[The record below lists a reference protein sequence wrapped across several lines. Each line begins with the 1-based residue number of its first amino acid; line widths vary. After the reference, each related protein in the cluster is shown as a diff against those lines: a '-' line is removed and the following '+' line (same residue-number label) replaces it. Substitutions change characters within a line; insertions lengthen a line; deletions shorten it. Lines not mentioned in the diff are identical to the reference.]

1 MSVFRCTHTTE
12 KDNYESFQEFFECW
26 MFEQNQHLKELVAAE
41 STTHLTDEK
50 LQALN
55 GKVVEHYEQYYN
67 AKLCKARC
75 VGHMQRRIIFEE
87 REVTHL
93 MESHQETVADA
104 PIVELS
110 HLRGEVGEDKEI
122 EEKVIESA
130 LVPLMEGLEQI
141 LLKADELRL
150 RTLKAIVNVLTPK
163 QAIHFL
169 IADAEL
175 YLRVHEW
182 GKKMDSRKGN
192 HVLVRVQVSH
202 SSSKSKIAAL

>member
-1 MSVFRCTHTTE
+1 
-12 KDNYESFQEFFECW
+12 
-26 MFEQNQHLKELVAAE
+26 
-41 STTHLTDEK
+41 
-50 LQALN
+50 
-55 GKVVEHYEQYYN
+55 
-67 AKLCKARC
+67 
-75 VGHMQRRIIFEE
+75 MQRRIIFEE

>member
-75 VGHMQRRIIFEE
+75 VGH
-87 REVTHL
+87 V
-93 MESHQETVADA
+93 
-104 PIVELS
+104 LS
-110 HLRGEVGEDKEI
+110 NMAK
-122 EEKVIESA
+122 
-130 LVPLMEGLEQI
+130 
-141 LLKADELRL
+141 
-150 RTLKAIVNVLTPK
+150 
-163 QAIHFL
+163 L
-169 IADAEL
+169 I
-175 YLRVHEW
+175 
-182 GKKMDSRKGN
+182 GKGFSLDWWMKTQHGISLD
-192 HVLVRVQVSH
+192 VF
-202 SSSKSKIAAL
+202 

>member
-67 AKLCKARC
+67 AKIDE
-75 VGHMQRRIIFEE
+75 MQRRIIFEE

>member
-1 MSVFRCTHTTE
+1 MAFHLLYSKFSLQFEARLDELIRGRRTH
-12 KDNYESFQEFFECW
+12 DLGDISASQLS
-26 MFEQNQHLKELVAAE
+26 QL
-41 STTHLTDEK
+41 DE
-50 LQALN
+50 
-55 GKVVEHYEQYYN
+55 
-67 AKLCKARC
+67 
-75 VGHMQRRIIFEE
+75 MQRRIIFEE

-169 IADAEL
+169 IAAAEL
-175 YLRVHEW
+175 HLSPE
-182 GKKMDSRKGN
+182 GT
-192 HVLVRVQVSH
+192 
-202 SSSKSKIAAL
+202 

>member
-75 VGHMQRRIIFEE
+75 VGHVLSNMAKLIGKGFSLDWWMKTQHGISLDFSLQFEARLDELIRGRR
-87 REVTHL
+87 THDL
-93 MESHQETVADA
+93 GDISASQ
-104 PIVELS
+104 LS
-110 HLRGEVGEDKEI
+110 H
-122 EEKVIESA
+122 
-130 LVPLMEGLEQI
+130 
-141 LLKADELRL
+141 
-150 RTLKAIVNVLTPK
+150 
-163 QAIHFL
+163 
-169 IADAEL
+169 
-175 YLRVHEW
+175 
-182 GKKMDSRKGN
+182 
-192 HVLVRVQVSH
+192 
-202 SSSKSKIAAL
+202 